1 MTDKKDLSEL
11 DICRIYI
18 LPALK
23 KSGWNIKTQIREQVY
38 FTDGKIHVRGN
49 ITKRGKRKRAD
60 YILYYKPNIPIG
72 IIEVKNNNF
81 SVRSGMQQAL
91 EYADILDIPN
101 VYSSNGD
108 SFYEHTIG
116 KSKVTEQEI
125 NLDQFPTPDELWS
138 KFKEYKNINDN
149 HEEKIISQDYHFDGS
164 DKKLRYYQQTAV
176 NRTVDAVAKGKNR
189 VLLTMATG
197 TGKTMVAF
205 QIIYRLMQSQNKK
218 RVLFLA
224 DRNAIIDQTKRN
236 DFKHF
241 KKNLTIIKKKNF
253 DKSFEVYLSIYQALV
268 SPSGESKDYKQFSP
282 DFFDLIVVDE
292 CHRGSVKDD
301 SLWKEILTYFKSS
314 TQIGLTATPK
324 ETKFI
329 SNIEYFGEPVYSYSL
344 KQGIDD
350 GFLAPYKVVKI
361 GLNTDLE
368 GWRPEKGKKDKDGN
382 LVEDRIYNT
391 KDYDKSLVIDE
402 RTQSVAKKVTEFLSK
417 TNSFDK
423 TIIFCVDIDH
433 AERMRQAIVNSNPE
447 LCFKNSKYVMQITGD
462 NKEGKN
468 ELDNFIDP
476 SETYP
481 VIATT
486 SKLMTTGV
494 DSQTCKVIVLD
505 SNIGSMTEF
514 KQIIGRGT
522 RIREDYNKKFFTI
535 LDFRNVTDLFA
546 DPEFDGE
553 PVSIKHYN
561 ENDEILGYE
570 DENNVEDSN
579 DTNNEIWNETH
590 SEEEIKLISGGEI
603 NSSSREKIYVNGV
616 DVSIL
621 NERIQYLDENG
632 SLITGNL
639 KDYTKNKVLEK
650 FRSLNNFLKEWNSVE
665 KKKILIDEMT
675 NKGIIFENFK
685 SEINKDLD
693 IFDLVCH
700 VAFDQPPLTRK
711 ERANNIKK
719 RNYFTKY
726 KNDSRKILEALLDK
740 YCDEGIE
747 NIEDNKVLKLK
758 PFNEYGSPLEI
769 LKIFGG
775 VKNYDLAIQEL
786 KKEIYKAA

>member
-1 MTDKKDLSEL
+1 MTNKKDLSEL

-18 LPALK
+18 LPALIK
-23 KSGWNIKTQIREQVY
+23 AGWNPKTQIREQVY

-72 IIEVKNNNF
+72 IIEVKKNTF
-81 SVRSGMQQAL
+81 SIRSGLQQAL
-91 EYADILDIPN
+91 DYANILDIPN

-108 SFYEHTIG
+108 GFFEHIIGNNKVEEKELNLSSFPSP
-116 KSKVTEQEI
+116 K
-125 NLDQFPTPDELWS
+125 ELWERY
-138 KFKEYKNINDN
+138 KIFKKI
-149 HEEKIISQDYHFDGS
+149 EKEDQERIVSQDYHFDGS
-164 DKKLRYYQQTAV
+164 DKKTRYYQQNAI
-176 NRTVDAVAKGKNR
+176 NRSVEAVAKGNQR

-205 QIIYRLMQSQNKK
+205 QIIYRLMKSLNKK

-241 KKNLTIIKKKNF
+241 KKNLLILKNKNF
-253 DKSFEVYLSIYQALV
+253 DKSYEVYLSIYQALV
-268 SPSGESKDYKQFSP
+268 SSDGSAKDYKQFSP

-301 SLWKEILTYFKSS
+301 SLWKEILNYFSSS

-324 ETKFI
+324 ETKFV
-329 SNIEYFGEPVYSYSL
+329 SNIEYFGEPIYSYSL

-350 GFLAPYKVVKI
+350 GFLAPYKVIKI

-368 GWRPEKGKKDKDGN
+368 GWRPEKGKTDKEGN
-382 LVEDRIYNT
+382 IVEDRVYNV
-391 KDYDKSLVIDE
+391 KDYDKNLVIDE
-402 RTQSVAKKVTEFLSK
+402 RTQSVANKVSEFLHK

-433 AERMRQAIVNSNPE
+433 AERMRAAIVKANPE
-447 LCFKNSKYVMQITGD
+447 LCFKNRKYVMQITGD
-462 NKEGKN
+462 NKEGKY

-494 DSQTCKVIVLD
+494 DTQTCKVIVLD

-535 LDFRNVTDLFA
+535 IDFRNVTDLFA
-546 DPEFDGE
+546 DPTFDGE
-553 PVSIKHYN
+553 PVSIKN
-561 ENDEILGYE
+561 FNQDDEITGYE
-570 DENNVEDSN
+570 
-579 DTNNEIWNETH
+579 NETGEF
-590 SEEEIKLISGGEI
+590 SNTNGETFEEDDQTNEKPIITGGDI
-603 NSSSREKIYVNGV
+603 TTKSSNKIYVNGV

-632 SLITGNL
+632 NLITGNL
-639 KDYTKNKVLEK
+639 KDYTKKRVLDN
-650 FRSLNNFLKEWNSVE
+650 FRSLEIFLNEWNTAD
-665 KKKILIDEMT
+665 KKKVLIDEMT
-675 NKGIIFENFK
+675 NKGIIFENLK
-685 SEINKDLD
+685 SEINRDLD

-700 VAFDQPPLTRK
+700 VAFDQPPLTRA
-711 ERANNIKK
+711 ERVKNVKK
-719 RNYFTKY
+719 RNYFSKY
-726 KNDSRKILEALLDK
+726 KKEAKEILEALLDK
-740 YCDEGIE
+740 YSNEGIE
-747 NIEDNKVLKLK
+747 NIEDNKILKLK
-758 PFNEYGSPLEI
+758 PFTDYGSPVEI
-769 LKIFGG
+769 LNIFGG
-775 VKNYDLAIQEL
+775 PAEYDKIVNEL
-786 KKEIYKAA
+786 KKEIYRAA